1 MVKKKK
7 PVPIKTMGDLVELVN
22 HNCDF
27 FDRSIK
33 KLTKK
38 NRSLKVLCVVAIG
51 CAVYTAIENRK
62 QEETIYQL
70 SIRVKKL
77 ETVKGSKRSDV
88 GLLDD

>member
-1 MVKKKK
+1 MAKKKK
-7 PVPIKTMGDLVELVN
+7 PVPIKTMGDLLVN
-22 HNCDF
+22 HNVECDF

-77 ETVKGSKRSDV
+77 ENSKGE
-88 GLLDD
+88 

>member
-51 CAVYTAIENRK
+51 CAIENRK

-77 ETVKGSKRSDV
+77 ENSKGE
-88 GLLDD
+88 